1 MSDLQTRDRMAQA
14 ARSLAVP
21 DAAARV
27 CDAIQ
32 STLSRK

>member
-1 MSDLQTRDRMAQA
+1 MSDLQTRGRMAQA